1 MKSTYINEEIRADLE
16 EFLGLLAY
24 GSVGSPSDNPLV
36 GKGRATLTERRGQ
49 SHFFGGTISR
59 HITAEDA
66 EKMRQSPGPAGGTC

>member
-36 GKGRATLTERRGQ
+36 GKGRATLTERRG
-49 SHFFGGTISR
+49 
-59 HITAEDA
+59 
-66 EKMRQSPGPAGGTC
+66 